1 MSKEI
6 IAAYRGEKAP
16 ADEVAARKL
25 ESLSWVEL
33 PGGMTRVRADLSPG
47 DAAVFAHAVEALA
60 KPRPGTTSDGD
71 VVPEDATTVDGKP
84 ARTHGVDQRSPGK
97 RRADA
102 LGGGT
107 ARTERSE
114 AGEIGKR
121 RWCGT
126 WYPGECRPNPY
137 PRTTR

>member
-6 IAAYRGEKAP
+6 IAAYGGDQAP
-16 ADEVAARKL
+16 TDEVAARKH

-47 DAAVFAHAVEALA
+47 DAAVFAHAIEALA

-71 VVPEDATTVDGKP
+71 TVPEDATTVDGKP
-84 ARTHGVDQRSPGK
+84 ARTHGVVQRSPGK

-107 ARTERSE
+107 ARTQRSE
-114 AGEIGKR
+114 AGER
-121 RWCGT
+121 S
-126 WYPGECRPNPY
+126 
-137 PRTTR
+137 

>member
-1 MSKEI
+1 M
-6 IAAYRGEKAP
+6 
-16 ADEVAARKL
+16 
-25 ESLSWVEL
+25 
-33 PGGMTRVRADLSPG
+33 RADLSPG
-47 DAAVFAHAVEALA
+47 DAAVFAHAIEALA

-107 ARTERSE
+107 ARTQRSE
-114 AGEIGKR
+114 AGEIGDTNVV
-121 RWCGT
+121 WDLV
-126 WYPGECRPNPY
+126 PGRMLTRPLPPDDLRARVPTG
-137 PRTTR
+137 PRTKRLILPRGRCAYHQVDEP